1 MVLGVEQY
9 HHVNVRYNNLLYYK
23 QLHYVFTWLVVDCG
37 DLPVPPFKPGGL
49 SLTVSNTVYNSTAQY
64 SCTQVGYELIGNSQ
78 RVCTS
83 NGTWGG
89 TTPYCQCMYYQ
100 CTYMLLSGY

>member
-1 MVLGVEQY
+1 M
-9 HHVNVRYNNLLYYK
+9 
-23 QLHYVFTWLVVDCG
+23 VDCG
-37 DLPVPPFKPGGL
+37 DLPVHPSQPGGL

-64 SCTQVGYELIGNSQ
+64 SCAQVGYELIGNSQ